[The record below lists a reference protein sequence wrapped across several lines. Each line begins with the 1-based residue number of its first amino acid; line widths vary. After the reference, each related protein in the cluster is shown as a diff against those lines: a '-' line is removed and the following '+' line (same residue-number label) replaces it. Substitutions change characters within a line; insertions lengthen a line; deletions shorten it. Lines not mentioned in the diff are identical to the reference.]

1 MAIMLEKLYDALRAA
16 DVPDDKARAAAVEG
30 ADYENRLAGMEARL
44 TMLTWIVGI
53 HFAVTLAGFGLMLN
67 QLLSISAKL
76 P

>member
-1 MAIMLEKLYDALRAA
+1 MAIMLEKLYDAPRAA
-16 DVPDDKARAAAVEG
+16 DVPDDIARAAAIEG
-30 ADYENRLAGMEARL
+30 ADYDNRLAGVEARL

-53 HFAVTLAGFGLMLN
+53 HLAVTLAGFGSMLG